1 MSVTRYR
8 YVALD
13 TSGQTKRGRLE
24 AGNEQQA
31 YGKLAEMGLTPIKLR
46 EPKDSR
52 VLFSRKRATLAD
64 IAGFTRELSVLV
76 EARIPLAQGIR
87 GIAEGEKK
95 PDLRRILLDV
105 AASVESGTSVSKAIE
120 QHEKVFGDVYV
131 QTLGAAE
138 HTGSLAAVTA
148 LLADMLERKI
158 ESGQQLKSALTY
170 PVVVIGV
177 VIAALTVILM
187 FVIPRF
193 SATFASSNIEL
204 PLITVVIQA
213 LALWLRTNWM
223 FVLAGVVISGF
234 GLRYSWR
241 TPRGRAVM
249 ERLLLK
255 VPVFGKLIAAVTTGR
270 FARVFGLSLRSG
282 IDVVESL
289 EIGGASTGRPVFAT
303 DCEIMADRLRTGD
316 SVRDVLVDT
325 SYLPGFAQRM
335 LSAGKDSKELANS
348 CDVVAR
354 HYERES
360 EHLTNSMSQ
369 LLEPL
374 LTVCLA
380 VVVLLVALSVFLPMW
395 KMVSIAS

>member
-1 MSVTRYR
+1 MSISRYR

-13 TSGQTKRGRLE
+13 NTGQTRRGRLE
-24 AGNEQQA
+24 AGSEQQA
-31 YGKLAEMGLTPIKLR
+31 YSMLAEMGLTPLKLR
-46 EPKDSR
+46 VPHGA
-52 VLFSRKRATLAD
+52 LFSLTRKRATLAD
-64 IAGFTRELSVLV
+64 ISGFTRELSVIV

-105 AASVESGTSVSKAIE
+105 AASVESGTSVSEAIRK
-120 QHEKVFGDVYV
+120 HEAVFGDVYV

-138 HTGSLAAVTA
+138 HTGSLAAVSS
-148 LLADMLERKI
+148 LLADMLERRI
-158 ESGQQLKSALTY
+158 ESRQQLKSALTY

-177 VIAALTVILM
+177 VAAALTVILM

-193 SATFASSNIEL
+193 SATFAASDIEL
-204 PLITVVIQA
+204 PLITVLIQA
-213 LALWLRTNWM
+213 LAAWLRTNWM
-223 FVLAGVVISGF
+223 FISAGLIAGGVALS
-234 GLRYSWR
+234 YSWR
-241 TPRGRAVM
+241 TSRGRAVM
-249 ERLLLK
+249 ERLLLN
-255 VPVFGKLIAAVTTGR
+255 VPIFGGLIAAVTTGR

-282 IDVVESL
+282 LDVVESL

-303 DCEIMADRLRTGD
+303 DCQMMADRLRTGD
-316 SVRDVLVDT
+316 SVKEVLDET
-325 SYLPGFAQRM
+325 AYLPGFAQRM
-335 LSAGKDSKELANS
+335 LSSGKDSNELANS

-354 HYERES
+354 HYEREA
-360 EHLTNSMSQ
+360 EHLTKGMSQ

-395 KMVSIAS
+395 KMVSITH

>member
-1 MSVTRYR
+1 MSVSRYS

-13 TSGQTKRGRLE
+13 SSGQTRRGKLE

-46 EPKDSR
+46 EPKDSGL
-52 VLFSRKRATLAD
+52 LFTRKRATLAD

-105 AASVESGTSVSKAIE
+105 AASVEAGTSVSKAIKK
-120 QHEKVFGDVYV
+120 HEKVFGDVYV
-131 QTLGAAE
+131 QTLAAAE

-148 LLADMLERKI
+148 LLADMLERRI

-204 PLITVVIQA
+204 PLITIIIQT
-213 LALWLRTNWM
+213 LALWLRANWM
-223 FVLAGVVISGF
+223 FVLAGVVIGGF
-234 GLRYSWR
+234 GLRHSWH

-282 IDVVESL
+282 LDVVESL
-289 EIGGASTGRPVFAT
+289 EIGGASTGRPVFTT
-303 DCEIMADRLRTGD
+303 DCQIMADRLRTGD
-316 SVRDVLVDT
+316 AVRDVLVGT

-354 HYERES
+354 HYEREA
-360 EHLTNSMSQ
+360 EHLTKNMSQ

-395 KMVSIAS
+395 KMVSISS